1 MYNEEMQQRLS
12 LLWEKI
18 LPMKDIRLMVTKVR
32 GTATILI
39 PPGGDYFAPISETIH
54 CRVPAIGLGDITLTL
69 TRAVDYF
76 GEETTG
82 CAPSASSASSA
93 AESSGSPLCL
103 FLVVIDKECSC
114 QVEQELF
121 TGPLTAMLAYL
132 KSDRLI
138 EDLKKCLR
146 QCSDTFTRRE

>member
-32 GTATILI
+32 GTATVLI

-54 CRVPAIGLGDITLTL
+54 SRVPGIGLGDITLTL
-69 TRAVDYF
+69 TRAIDYF

-82 CAPSASSASSA
+82 CAPSASSA

-103 FLVVIDKECSC
+103 FLVVIDKECSY

-121 TGPLTAMLAYL
+121 TGPLAAMLAYL

-138 EDLKKCLR
+138 EDLKKCLGE
-146 QCSDTFTRRE
+146 CSDTFARQE